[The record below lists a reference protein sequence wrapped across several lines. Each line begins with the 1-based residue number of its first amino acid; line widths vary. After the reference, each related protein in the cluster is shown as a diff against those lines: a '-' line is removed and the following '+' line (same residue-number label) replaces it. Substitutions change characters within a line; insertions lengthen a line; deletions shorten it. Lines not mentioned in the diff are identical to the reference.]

1 MRRLKTALAY
11 GAGAVCLVWLFYD
24 LDWRRLAAGMTGIH
38 WGWMLLASAFNVL
51 SYVAQGWRWEMLVRP
66 LGRTTTARAS
76 EAIYAGLFLNEI
88 LPLRPGELAR
98 VYVMSR
104 WLGVSFSAV
113 IPSLMLER
121 FFDAVWLA
129 LSIGVAAIVVKLP
142 DSLLTAADILGVLV
156 LAGTIVFACVVLRRR
171 GHGRGWLGR
180 VDAGLREIGRSRLLY
195 LSFAASLLY
204 LVGQI
209 LAFWLMM
216 RAYGIEASVW
226 AGTVVLLIVHLGT
239 LVPNTPANV
248 GTFQF
253 FTVLGLELFG
263 VNKAVAAG
271 FSLVVFVLLTAPL
284 CLLGSL
290 ALSRTGMSV
299 ASVRRQ
305 VGAWSFTNPDE
316 SAKSRAQ

>member
-1 MRRLKTALAY
+1 MRRLRAVLAY
-11 GAGAVCLVWLFYD
+11 AAGVACLVWLFYD
-24 LDWRRLAAGMTGIH
+24 LDWHRLAAGTRNIH
-38 WGWMLLASAFNVL
+38 WGWMFLASVFNVL

-76 EAIYAGLFLNEI
+76 EAIYAGLFINEF

-98 VYVMSR
+98 VYLMSR

-129 LSIGVAAIVVKLP
+129 VSIGIAAILIKLP
-142 DSLLTAADILGVLV
+142 GSLMTAADSLGILVLV
-156 LAGTIVFACVVLRRR
+156 ATAIFAYIVLRPRQQS
-171 GHGRGWLGR
+171 RGWLGR
-180 VDAGLREIGRSRLLY
+180 VNAGLREIGRSRLLY
-195 LSFAASLLY
+195 LSFAVSLLY

-216 RAYGIEASVW
+216 WAYGLQASVW

-253 FTVLGLELFG
+253 FTVVGLELFG
-263 VNKAVAAG
+263 IDKAVAAG
-271 FSLVVFVLLTAPL
+271 FSLVVFVLLTTPL
-284 CLLGSL
+284 CLLGSV
-290 ALSRTGMSV
+290 ALSRTGMSA
-299 ASVRRQ
+299 ASLRRQ
-305 VGAWSFTNPDE
+305 VGRLSFTNSGE
-316 SAKSRAQ
+316 TAKSSVN